1 MSLVAVAAAKAAP
14 GVTTS
19 ALALAGVWPAD
30 QQVLLVE
37 GDPGGG
43 DLAAHFGLAAQPGLV
58 SLAAA
63 ARREVDREV
72 DSVLVAEHAQ
82 ALPGGL
88 GVLVGPPGTEQAAAA
103 LGMLAPAV
111 VAGLDGLDGVDVVAD
126 LGRLDPGSP
135 ALGLA
140 RAASLLVLVVRPRLA
155 ELQHLAH
162 RAAALRPECRALGLV
177 VVGTGPYPAEEIAAA
192 LGVEVL
198 ATLPADSAPPA
209 CSAVERRA
217 SARCAGPRWS
227 AQPAAWRRRS
237 SAGWLARR
245 RQRQRHRWPA
255 PSRHLLPSRLPEPSR
270 PHRWRHHPSPRQRG
284 RCDDERRLG
293 RRRGRHVDREERW
306 RRP

>member
-198 ATLPADSAPPA
+198 ATLPADSRAASLLGGGTASVGALRRTPLVRA
-209 CSAVERRA
+209 ARSLAEAVVGRL
-217 SARCAGPRWS
+217 AG
-227 AQPAAWRRRS
+227 
-237 SAGWLARR
+237 
-245 RQRQRHRWPA
+245 PA
-255 PSRHLLPSRLPEPSR
+255 PSAAAASLASTEPSSAAVAAPRAFPTSPSAPPPEPETAR
-270 PHRWRHHPSPRQRG
+270 
-284 RCDDERRLG
+284 EVRR
-293 RRRGRHVDREERW
+293 
-306 RRP
+306 